1 MVGLVQATRPKY
13 LKTKPPA
20 IWRGLMIKPNETP
33 RIFFEKVKF
42 EVRFD

>member
-1 MVGLVQATRPKY
+1 MRRFASCKKNKKPHY
-13 LKTKPPA
+13 LA
-20 IWRGLMIKPNETP
+20 GFLMIKLNETP

>member
-1 MVGLVQATRPKY
+1 MRRFASCKKNKTPRYWAGL
-13 LKTKPPA
+13 
-20 IWRGLMIKPNETP
+20 LMIKPNETH